1 MDELQL
7 IAERT
12 GSVPLAES
20 GALGAAR
27 ARLMAE
33 IAAAEAENVV
43 PLGENVV
50 PLKKPRR
57 WVWIGAGAVGLAAA
71 ITAVVALAPVEQ
83 VGLEPPAAAA
93 DPVAVLR
100 NAAAAALKTPDTPPK
115 PGQFVYTK
123 TKQPDGE
130 RESWVSADG
139 THDGMIKMTDGSAFP
154 LPGCRNGQAQVYKGE
169 EPLKGVTEP
178 CTPSPGYR
186 KDLPTDADAMF
197 AYLNAHH
204 SGGKG
209 DFNALGKDILALAN
223 ETYLPPA
230 VRAALYGAAAKVPGL
245 RAVDHVKD
253 GAGRPGV
260 GITWPLRPEDDP
272 KMAKPVVI
280 VFAADTFLYLG
291 TNSTAVTA
299 SGVVDAVG
307 RRP

>member
-20 GALGAAR
+20 VVLGPAR

-33 IAAAEAENVV
+33 IARAGTENA
-43 PLGENVV
+43 V
-50 PLKKPRR
+50 PLKKRRR
-57 WVWIGAGAVGLAAA
+57 WVWTGAGAVGLAAA
-71 ITAVVALAPVEQ
+71 ITAVVTLAPVDQ

-93 DPVAVLR
+93 DPVTVLR
-100 NAAAAALKTPDTPPK
+100 NAAAAALKSPAAPPRPD
-115 PGQFVYTK
+115 QFVYTK

-130 RESWVSADG
+130 RESWRSADG
-139 THDGMIKMTDGSAFP
+139 THDGLIKMADGGSIP
-154 LPGCRNGQAQVYKGE
+154 LPGCRNGRAQVYKGG
-169 EPLKGVTEP
+169 EPLDGVMEP
-178 CTPSPGYR
+178 CTPSPGHR
-186 KDLPTDADAMF
+186 ADLPTDADAMF
-197 AYLNAHH
+197 AYLNAGR
-204 SGGKG
+204 GGHDG
-209 DFNALGKDILALAN
+209 DFNAMGKDVLSLAN
-223 ETYLPPA
+223 ESYLSPA

-245 RAVDHVKD
+245 RAVDHTQD
-253 GAGRPGV
+253 AAGRPGV
-260 GITWPLRPEDDP
+260 GITWPLGPHDDP
-272 KMAKPVVI
+272 KVAKPVVI